1 MLALLRGSGSRG
13 GGSHGGGGSCGGD
26 GGCRRGG
33 HSLAGHAHRDAG
45 AFLLDYDFADAA
57 FLGNANQLAN
67 LIDIHVIFLL
77 GTARFLLEQEVNLL
91 GRAVLAQVRA
101 RLVGEQR
108 VHEDVF
114 LALREVA
121 DFFCHLVKRRG
132 DKRAGRDI
140 GIEDVGVAHDLLH
153 DFLVHAAGCLAIV
166 AADVV
171 LHLLGHDAPAL
182 ARNHVKH
189 GLRAHNLGHRRDE
202 RRVADLGADLRD
214 FGHNLAQAVRG
225 VLDFQLAHEVRHHA
239 ARNLVG
245 IHLHV
250 RERGDAAL
258 VVAALAHAFPVFRN
272 LEQKTQVK
280 ASVVAALLERCRE
293 HLDSR
298 LGIAEGERRGRGVND
313 RGAGLGGLDVVCR
326 SHTADIVAMQV
337 QRQADFRVERLH
349 DALGAIR
356 REHARHVLDADGI
369 STQILELLT
378 VIKEAVKRMNR
389 ADGVRNRTLEMRA
402 ALLDSVGVVH
412 HVSNV
417 VQRIEHAEH
426 MDAVSVGRLDEAV
439 ADLARVMLVANQI
452 LSAREHR
459 KRRVRGVRLD
469 GAQALPRILVEE
481 AKARIERCAAPSLD
495 SPIPYSVHLRQNRQ
509 HIADLH
515 ARGPQAL
522 LAVTDGGIHNL
533 KPWHELTPP
542 SVV

>member
-1 MLALLRGSGSRG
+1 M
-13 GGSHGGGGSCGGD
+13 
-26 GGCRRGG
+26 
-33 HSLAGHAHRDAG
+33 
-45 AFLLDYDFADAA
+45 
-57 FLGNANQLAN
+57 
-67 LIDIHVIFLL
+67 
-77 GTARFLLEQEVNLL
+77 
-91 GRAVLAQVRA
+91 
-101 RLVGEQR
+101 
-108 VHEDVF
+108 
-114 LALREVA
+114 
-121 DFFCHLVKRRG
+121 
-132 DKRAGRDI
+132 
-140 GIEDVGVAHDLLH
+140 
-153 DFLVHAAGCLAIV
+153 
-166 AADVV
+166 
-171 LHLLGHDAPAL
+171 
-182 ARNHVKH
+182 
-189 GLRAHNLGHRRDE
+189 
-202 RRVADLGADLRD
+202 
-214 FGHNLAQAVRG
+214 
-225 VLDFQLAHEVRHHA
+225 
-239 ARNLVG
+239 G

-250 RERGDAAL
+250 RERGNAAL

-280 ASVVAALLERCRE
+280 TGIVTALLERRRK
-293 HLDSR
+293 HLDGG
-298 LGIAEGERRGRGVND
+298 LGVAESEWRGRRVND
-313 RGAGLGGLDVVCR
+313 RGTSLGGLDVVCR
-326 SHTADIVAMQV
+326 GHAADIVAMQV
-337 QRQADFRVERLH
+337 QGQTDFRIERLH

-356 REHARHVLDADGI
+356 REHARHILDADGVGA
-369 STQILELLT
+369 QILELLT
-378 VIKEAVKRMNR
+378 VVKEAIKRVNR
-389 ADGVRNRTLEMRA
+389 ADGIRDGAFEMRT

-417 VQRIEHAEH
+417 VQRVEHAEH

-481 AKARIERCAAPSLD
+481 AQARIERCATPSLD